1 MLTKFKQT
9 RKTKEI
15 VEKVH
20 AYNNQTNTDLVS
32 IGKDIYDLSTLLN
45 NEITAIEKKLRRSII
60 IKTSLDYN
68 KLVFSDLALNN
79 KIIEC
84 NYKANFSSKKAL
96 FDLEIYKKIK
106 DEVEKKY
113 QDALKTDSYLISL
126 KNRFHSVLSLYTNSN
141 YKQITRSSKSKYD
154 SLPFEKQ
161 LEMFSSDTFFTLQ
174 IEDVKELCQA
184 VANSYCNKMKIK
196 NLPLIFLEDK
206 KDFSLG
212 SYNSFGNYIHINYNY
227 IKIISSLKKLNSKNC
242 LIQYKLLSTI
252 IHECRHSY
260 QATNTSKNMDI
271 KYVSNAMKINSH
283 YMKRIFYVN
292 DPYPEDPHPGY
303 YSRLHELDAFNA
315 SNKVLIDMS
324 KLDIKNAKEIED
336 FAIFDLQKDYK
347 AKNSVIKEMVD
358 LVNNHGLTQNISK
371 CIYENL
377 KFLNLTSFKYIEYN
391 NLDKIDYIKTVE
403 NCVENLNTTKLNN
416 ALKLEAYYRTKMFE
430 TLFNRDKYLEEYAEK
445 YNMQK
450 NEYETMLE
458 NKFEHENEEI
468 KSVIQNEN
476 EMV

>member
-1 MLTKFKQT
+1 
-9 RKTKEI
+9 
-15 VEKVH
+15 
-20 AYNNQTNTDLVS
+20 
-32 IGKDIYDLSTLLN
+32 
-45 NEITAIEKKLRRSII
+45 
-60 IKTSLDYN
+60 
-68 KLVFSDLALNN
+68 
-79 KIIEC
+79 
-84 NYKANFSSKKAL
+84 
-96 FDLEIYKKIK
+96 
-106 DEVEKKY
+106 
-113 QDALKTDSYLISL
+113 
-126 KNRFHSVLSLYTNSN
+126 
-141 YKQITRSSKSKYD
+141 
-154 SLPFEKQ
+154 
-161 LEMFSSDTFFTLQ
+161 
-174 IEDVKELCQA
+174 
-184 VANSYCNKMKIK
+184 
-196 NLPLIFLEDK
+196 
-206 KDFSLG
+206 
-212 SYNSFGNYIHINYNY
+212 
-227 IKIISSLKKLNSKNC
+227 
-242 LIQYKLLSTI
+242 
-252 IHECRHSY
+252 
-260 QATNTSKNMDI
+260 MDI
-271 KYVSNAMKINSH
+271 KYVSNAIKINSH
-283 YMKRIFYVN
+283 YMKRIFYVL

-468 KSVIQNEN
+468 KSVIRNEN